1 MVDARQVSNSLGME
15 LIDCIELPVL
25 VIGRDLT
32 LVRFNPAAAKLF
44 SLTGSDHGRQLQ
56 SIQMLTGVKNL
67 EDLCE
72 HVIASGTSHRVEVAN
87 CAGSW
92 FSLNISCYKVIEDIK
107 GAVLTLTNVTAF
119 RESLVRAI
127 EEREYTKAVVNTI
140 ADALVLVDTDLRI
153 QAANQAFYAL
163 FQTSRERS
171 QGAALDQLGNGEWN
185 IPQLRSLIDGS
196 SASNDY
202 LGSLEYDQ
210 ELATGRRSLLLKARR
225 LNRGGEAGQTTLI
238 TIQDITERKKAMTA
252 LRESEQRF
260 RMITEAAPIMVWMSG
275 TDKICNYFNK
285 GWLDFVGRTLEQEFG
300 NGWTENVHPDDY
312 DRCLQIYV
320 QNFDVRQ
327 PFEME
332 YRLRHHNG
340 QYRWILDHGV
350 PRYAADGTFEGY
362 VGGCL
367 DIHDQKEAAEKIRIA
382 SETLRESEERLRLA
396 QQVGIIGTF
405 EWNVQ
410 TNVNRWTPEL
420 EAIYGLRP
428 GEFAGTQEA
437 WEQMLHPDDRAAA
450 IKQVEVGFQT
460 DAPVQGEWRAIWP
473 DGSIHWI
480 LGRWQV
486 FKDKSGEPTQMTGIN
501 IDITSRKEAEQ
512 AQRRLAA
519 IVESSDDAIFGK
531 DLNGIVTSW
540 NPGAEKMF
548 GYSAN
553 EMIGRSITTIIP
565 PELQEDERRIL
576 KAIGRGE
583 RVVHYETVR
592 LTKSGE
598 RIDVSLTISPVRDE
612 TGRVIGAAKTARDIT
627 QQKKTEQA
635 LRTTERLASVGRMA
649 ATVAHE
655 INNPL
660 EAVTNLVYLAKGSA
674 ALSDVQ
680 EFLNAI
686 EEELNRISQIT
697 KQALGFYRE
706 TIAPSTVRVGE
717 MLSPVISMLAR
728 RARNKGIEIRPEIR
742 QDTEIYAVA
751 GEIRQLIAN
760 LLSNSIEAVD
770 SGGLIRIRIDANRL
784 NEQHSP
790 GTRITIADS
799 GRGIPSSVRSKL
811 FEPFFTTKKD
821 VGTGL
826 GLWVCT
832 NIVQRHHG
840 SIRVKS
846 SSTPGRSGT
855 VFSVF
860 LPRGQEPVNKISS
873 QKV

>member
-1 MVDARQVSNSLGME
+1 
-15 LIDCIELPVL
+15 
-25 VIGRDLT
+25 
-32 LVRFNPAAAKLF
+32 
-44 SLTGSDHGRQLQ
+44 
-56 SIQMLTGVKNL
+56 
-67 EDLCE
+67 
-72 HVIASGTSHRVEVAN
+72 
-87 CAGSW
+87 
-92 FSLNISCYKVIEDIK
+92 
-107 GAVLTLTNVTAF
+107 
-119 RESLVRAI
+119 
-127 EEREYTKAVVNTI
+127 
-140 ADALVLVDTDLRI
+140 
-153 QAANQAFYAL
+153 
-163 FQTSRERS
+163 
-171 QGAALDQLGNGEWN
+171 
-185 IPQLRSLIDGS
+185 
-196 SASNDY
+196 
-202 LGSLEYDQ
+202 
-210 ELATGRRSLLLKARR
+210 
-225 LNRGGEAGQTTLI
+225 
-238 TIQDITERKKAMTA
+238 
-252 LRESEQRF
+252 
-260 RMITEAAPIMVWMSG
+260 
-275 TDKICNYFNK
+275 
-285 GWLDFVGRTLEQEFG
+285 
-300 NGWTENVHPDDY
+300 
-312 DRCLQIYV
+312 
-320 QNFDVRQ
+320 
-327 PFEME
+327 
-332 YRLRHHNG
+332 
-340 QYRWILDHGV
+340 
-350 PRYAADGTFEGY
+350 
-362 VGGCL
+362 
-367 DIHDQKEAAEKIRIA
+367 
-382 SETLRESEERLRLA
+382 
-396 QQVGIIGTF
+396 
-405 EWNVQ
+405 
-410 TNVNRWTPEL
+410 
-420 EAIYGLRP
+420 
-428 GEFAGTQEA
+428 
-437 WEQMLHPDDRAAA
+437 
-450 IKQVEVGFQT
+450 
-460 DAPVQGEWRAIWP
+460 
-473 DGSIHWI
+473 
-480 LGRWQV
+480 
-486 FKDKSGEPTQMTGIN
+486 
-501 IDITSRKEAEQ
+501 
-512 AQRRLAA
+512 
-519 IVESSDDAIFGK
+519 
-531 DLNGIVTSW
+531 
-540 NPGAEKMF
+540 
-548 GYSAN
+548 
-553 EMIGRSITTIIP
+553 
-565 PELQEDERRIL
+565 
-576 KAIGRGE
+576 
-583 RVVHYETVR
+583 VHYETVR